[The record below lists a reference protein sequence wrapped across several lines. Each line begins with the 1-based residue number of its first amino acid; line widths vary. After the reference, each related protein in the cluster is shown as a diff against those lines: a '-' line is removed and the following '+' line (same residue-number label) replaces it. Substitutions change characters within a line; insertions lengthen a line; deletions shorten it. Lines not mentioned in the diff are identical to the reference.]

1 MLTCEQTRERL
12 DDLLDDGQKPGG
24 EIATHLK
31 TCDDCREHYQSLQE
45 LETRLRGAARFHAAE
60 LPREAPGRAL
70 AAIEARKPRR
80 VNFWFYGLSAVCL
93 LAIAVGIRVG
103 TTMVPPKPS
112 RVFATTSVRG
122 PVPPIQKQPT
132 ERTASQDLKALLLA
146 SPDRALKNEG
156 QKLLSDVQNVKSFLI
171 RSVAVSNPDER
182 G

>member
-12 DDLLDDGQKPGG
+12 DDLLDDGQRPGG

-31 TCDDCREHYQSLQE
+31 TCDECREHYLSLQE
-45 LETRLRGAARFHAAE
+45 LETRLRGAARSHAAE
-60 LPREAPGRAL
+60 IPREAPRRAL

-80 VNFWFYGLSAVCL
+80 VNFWFYGLSAACL
-93 LAIAVGIRVG
+93 LALALALSSHFA
-103 TTMVPPKPS
+103 PKPPAIS
-112 RVFATTSVRG
+112 QLVPAL
-122 PVPPIQKQPT
+122 PVKKIAQPT
-132 ERTASQDLKALLLA
+132 VVTEEAAPQDLKALLA

-171 RSVAVSNPDER
+171 RCVAVSNPDER